1 MRFGRAMEGNSAL
14 MRIKRTLFVFVIGF
28 AVAWFA
34 DPVSGPRRRRAVKSA
49 LESRSWSDHRASSG
63 HNASSGSGFV
73 AEAADADSVR
83 GTVHPPIM
91 DDPEVDIA
99 VPSQRW

>member
-1 MRFGRAMEGNSAL
+1 MGTVPS
-14 MRIKRTLFVFVIGF
+14 MRIKRTLFVFLVGF

-34 DPVSGPRRRRAVKSA
+34 DPVSGPKRRRAVKTA
-49 LESRSWSDHRASSG
+49 LESRKWSDQA
-63 HNASSGSGFV
+63 ASSGSGFV
-73 AEAADADSVR
+73 TEAADADSVG

-91 DDPEVDIA
+91 DDPEFDIA